1 MENKVAFIT
10 GAISDIQSTIRA
22 IDVKIGAL
30 LVAVLMPF
38 SNLGRICAH
47 FQNISQNYSQTL
59 ILVLLVSFFSAW
71 VMLIIALTRGLAA
84 IDNPAKHTVN
94 SNKYK
99 GSFYGGN
106 LYNFGFLDC
115 LLNRSII
122 KANKDVSTFE
132 LDIPESKNEIEI
144 ELIFEQMKLI
154 YIRDAKLHR
163 LKWGINFSVLWF
175 VLGLISYITSKM
187 SSGALICSASYVDLF
202 H

>member
-1 MENKVAFIT
+1 MENKIAFIA
-10 GAISDIQSTIRA
+10 GAILDVQSTIRA

-30 LVAVLMPF
+30 LVAVLTPF

-47 FQNISQNYSQTL
+47 FQNISQNFNKPLTL
-59 ILVLLVSFFSAW
+59 LLLIMFFGVWVLSIVS
-71 VMLIIALTRGLAA
+71 LIRGLAA
-84 IDNPAKHTVN
+84 IDNPAKHIVN

-132 LDIPESKNEIEI
+132 LDIPENKNKIET
-144 ELIFEQMKLI
+144 ELVFEQMKLI

-163 LKWGINFSVLWF
+163 LKWGINFASIWF
-175 VLGLISYITSKM
+175 ILGLFSYIVSKVN
-187 SSGALICSASYVDLF
+187 I
-202 H
+202 